1 MNRNLFEDR
10 MNDLYC
16 SVQDGNLE
24 NYYALEDYL
33 AERGY
38 RDGFYGL
45 GSHTGLDYV
54 YDDEADLIL
63 NLY

>member
-1 MNRNLFEDR
+1 

-38 RDGFYGL
+38 RDGFNGL

-54 YDDEADLIL
+54 YDDEADLVL
-63 NLY
+63 NVY

>member
-1 MNRNLFEDR
+1 

-16 SVQDGNLE
+16 SVQDGSLE

-33 AERGY
+33 SERGY

-45 GSHTGLDYV
+45 GDYKSLDKVYV
-54 YDDEADLIL
+54 DETDVIYD
-63 NLY
+63 

>member
-1 MNRNLFEDR
+1 

-16 SVQDGNLE
+16 SVQDGSLE

-33 AERGY
+33 SERGY

-45 GSHTGLDYV
+45 GDYKCLDKVYV
-54 YDDEADLIL
+54 DETDVIYD
-63 NLY
+63 